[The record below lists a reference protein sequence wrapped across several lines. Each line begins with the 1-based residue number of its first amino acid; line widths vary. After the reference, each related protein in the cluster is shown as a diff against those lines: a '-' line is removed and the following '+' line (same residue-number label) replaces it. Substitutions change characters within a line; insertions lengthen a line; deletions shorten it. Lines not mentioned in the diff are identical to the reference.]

1 VPVKLQFQMAASWQE
16 TEIITNLFVG
26 DLQDAQ
32 KFDGTII
39 NVLPDVPVGEPAR
52 AVHKPILA
60 DGIAS
65 MDETA
70 ALIDE
75 LLSAGK
81 RVLVHC
87 EEGCERAPLVVAW
100 FLKLRRSMTLDE
112 AYALLK
118 RKRPLVQDR
127 RRWLGANSR

>member
-1 VPVKLQFQMAASWQE
+1 MAATWQE
-16 TEIITNLFVG
+16 TEVISNLFVG

-32 KFDGTII
+32 KFDGAII

-52 AVHKPILA
+52 AIHMPILA

-75 LLSAGK
+75 LLSGGN

-100 FLKLRRSMTLDE
+100 FLKVRRAMTLEE

-118 RKRPLVQDR
+118 RRRPIVQDR
-127 RRWLGANSR
+127 RRWLGASAQ